1 MPVEREGDMLNDVT
15 ILMAEDNVGHAG
27 LICRNLQRAGITNQ
41 VLTFRDGQILLDFLY
56 TQADDPNKDQSSAY
70 LLLLDIRMPKVDG
83 IEVLRQIKNH
93 PELKAIPVLMLTT
106 TDDPKEVRR
115 CHQLGCSNYITKPI
129 EYEKFIEAIYNLGLF
144 LRIVSIPQIETPRQ
158 KEL

>member
-1 MPVEREGDMLNDVT
+1 MLSDVI

-27 LICRNLQRAGITNQ
+27 LIRRNLQRAGVSNQ
-41 VLTFRDGQILLDFLY
+41 ILTFKDGQAILDFLFN
-56 TQADDPNKDQSSAY
+56 QADDPKKKHDHAY

-83 IEVLRQIKNH
+83 IEVLRQIKSH
-93 PELKAIPVLMLTT
+93 TELKAIPVLMLTT
-106 TDDPKEVRR
+106 TDNPKEIRQ

-129 EYEKFIEAIYNLGLF
+129 EYEKFIEAIHNLGLF
-144 LRIVSIPQIETPRQ
+144 LRIISIPQIDTPRQ